1 MLNFESNVINLPCV
15 VCPTVR
21 VPSPY
26 SSIPRE
32 KTGYVVFNEF
42 EWNGL
47 KVSEGNNL
55 KNRKFLEAIASH
67 LNL

>member
-1 MLNFESNVINLPCV
+1 M
-15 VCPTVR
+15 
-21 VPSPY
+21 
-26 SSIPRE
+26 SSIYLVLFARLSVCRHHTPAYPE
-32 KTGYVVFNEF
+32 KKRQSDVVLNEF

-47 KVSEGNNL
+47 KVSEVNNL